1 MSRRCR
7 LCDDPKL
14 LKATEWIDGLYGLR
28 DEDDNDGYIRL
39 LSVTETVTEP
49 QNTDRLAIDRPTVVI
64 HFVSESGIVACR

>member
-28 DEDDNDGYIRL
+28 DEDDNDGYI
-39 LSVTETVTEP
+39 
-49 QNTDRLAIDRPTVVI
+49 QANA
-64 HFVSESGIVACR
+64 